1 MQYAMIILKKYCILL
16 SQFMS
21 IVTFNL
27 LTNMIKLS
35 FDHIIKSNEKNEES
49 QICNASKFSCIMSTI
64 INISKKKIALK

>member
-1 MQYAMIILKKYCILL
+1 
-16 SQFMS
+16 MS

-49 QICNASKFSCIMSTI
+49 QICNASKLSCIMSTI